1 MERERERD
9 GTHTERK
16 GNLGAIHIE
25 GQAEKRI
32 ERKRTR
38 DRKRM
43 GARDNERGRELERE
57 RDR

>member
-38 DRKRM
+38 DR
-43 GARDNERGRELERE
+43 
-57 RDR
+57 